1 MATATFY
8 QRNGAYATYK
18 GGYVLIKNNGILQ
31 FLLLLPPPDLF
42 DLHLSG
48 LCVRG
53 QATVRIC
60 IFPFLFFQSTMV

>member
-18 GGYVLIKNNGILQ
+18 GGYVLIKNNGIL
-31 FLLLLPPPDLF
+31 LLLPPPDLF
-42 DLHLSG
+42 DLHLSV
-48 LCVRG
+48 LCVPG

-60 IFPFLFFQSTMV
+60 IFLFLFFQSTMV

>member
-42 DLHLSG
+42 DLHLSSAVHV
-48 LCVRG
+48 L
-53 QATVRIC
+53 
-60 IFPFLFFQSTMV
+60 LS